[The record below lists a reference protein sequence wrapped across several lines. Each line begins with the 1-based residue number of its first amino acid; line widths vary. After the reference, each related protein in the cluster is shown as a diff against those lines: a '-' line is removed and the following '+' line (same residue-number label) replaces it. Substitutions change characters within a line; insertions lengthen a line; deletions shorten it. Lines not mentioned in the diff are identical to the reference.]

1 MADLPIPINEKQRIE
16 RLHSYNILDT
26 DSEDSFDDFTKLAAQ
41 ICDVPICLIS
51 LVDEDR
57 QWFKSRF
64 GLDIEETP
72 REVSFCQYAIMD
84 EHVLEVKDTLKDE
97 RFKDNPLVTGDLSVR
112 FYAGAPLLDEDGFA
126 MGTLCVIDQ
135 KPREMT
141 ADQKQ
146 ALQYI
151 ANSAIRMI
159 RLRKKNE
166 ERSQFSQFFQMS
178 LDMLCIAG
186 TDGFFKELNPAFS
199 KVLGWTDEELK
210 AKPFL
215 EFVHPDD
222 AVSTLAEVDK
232 LARGAMTIGFVN
244 RYRCKDGDW
253 KWLHWTCQPVAETGE
268 LFAVAHDI
276 TELKEANEMAQK
288 SAKAK
293 DSFLANM
300 SHEIRTP
307 LNAIIGFTDLLQTT
321 ELNETQKKYNQTIAI
336 ASDNLLMLVNNILD
350 ISKIESG
357 KLDLEKRPFSIKKVL
372 DDVLRINSQSAKGKG
387 LKLSSSVDHEMPDAV
402 LGDPSRLM
410 QILLNLMGNAIK
422 FTAEGNVELKAFI
435 EKETSNDVLIK
446 FMVKDTGI
454 GISPEK
460 IDMIFNRFT
469 QAESSTTR
477 KYGGTGLGL
486 SIVKKLIELH
496 DGDLTVK
503 STLDQGSEFIFTIPY
518 PNTDSSV
525 QSIMPEGLSKITN
538 NYLEGLTVLLV
549 EDNEYNQIL
558 ATTYLERNMAKVE
571 LAENGQIGFDMALK
585 NDYDCI
591 IMDLQMPVMN
601 GFDATQKIR
610 DELHIETPII
620 ACTAHSLV
628 GEKEKSIKIGMNDY
642 ITKPYSEEE
651 LINTILTH
659 VAKVGKAN
667 SSML

>member
-1 MADLPIPINEKQRIE
+1 MTNYPLPKNEEQRIDK
-16 RLHSYNILDT
+16 LHSYNILDT
-26 DSEDSFDDFTKLAAQ
+26 DPEESFDDLTKLAAQ

-57 QWFKSRF
+57 QWFKSRV
-64 GLDIEETP
+64 GLDAKETS
-72 REVSFCQYAIMD
+72 RDISFCQYAIME
-84 EHVLEVKDTLKDE
+84 EHVLEVNDPLNDE
-97 RFKDNPLVTGDLSVR
+97 RFADNPLVTGDPSIR
-112 FYAGAPLLDEDGFA
+112 FYAGAPLLDEDGLA

-135 KPREMT
+135 KPKELT
-141 ADQKQ
+141 KDQKA
-146 ALQYI
+146 ALQFI
-151 ANSAIRMI
+151 ANSVIRMI
-159 RLRKKNE
+159 QLRKKNE
-166 ERSQFSQFFQMS
+166 ERSQYAKFFEMS

-186 TDGFFKELNPAFS
+186 TDGFFKELNPAFT
-199 KVLGWTDEELK
+199 KILGWTEEELK
-210 AKPFL
+210 SKPFL

-232 LARGAMTIGFVN
+232 LARGATTIGFIN
-244 RYRCKDGDW
+244 RYKCQDGNW
-253 KWLHWTCQPVAETGE
+253 KWMHWNCQPVAETGE

-276 TELKEANEMAQK
+276 TELKEANEMARR
-288 SAKAK
+288 SVKAK

-321 ELNETQKKYNQTIAI
+321 DLNETQRKYNQTVSI

-357 KLDLEKRPFSIKKVL
+357 KLELEKRSFSVKKVL
-372 DDVLRINSQSAKGKG
+372 DDVLRINSQAAKGKG
-387 LKLSSSVDHEMPDAV
+387 IKLSSSIDHEMPEAV
-402 LGDPSRLM
+402 IGDPSRLM

-422 FTAEGNVELKAFI
+422 FTPEGNVELKAFI
-435 EKETSNDVLIK
+435 EKDTGNDVLIK
-446 FMVKDTGI
+446 FSVKDTGI
-454 GISPEK
+454 GIPPEK

-486 SIVKKLIELH
+486 SIVKKLVELH
-496 DGDLTVK
+496 DGDLIVK
-503 STLDQGSEFIFTIPY
+503 STPDQGSEFLFTIPY
-518 PNTDSSV
+518 QRTNSSV
-525 QSIMPEGLSKITN
+525 QNKTTETSNKIINSYLDGISI
-538 NYLEGLTVLLV
+538 LLV

-558 ATTYLERNMAKVE
+558 ATTYLERNMAKVD
-571 LAENGQIGFDMALK
+571 LAVNGEIAFDMALK
-585 NDYDCI
+585 NEYDCI
-591 IMDLQMPVMN
+591 IMDLQMPIMN
-601 GFDATQKIR
+601 GFEATKKIR
-610 DELHIETPII
+610 NELHLDIPII

-659 VAKVGKAN
+659 VTQVRKMRSN
-667 SSML
+667 